1 MSEIFYVRDFL
12 SALMLATSLVNSGQK
27 ISNIGPCPNCPADTV
42 PDMDFRTSRVRQK
55 SPGQR
60 PCTTLLAGDSQRVI
74 AKHFGISKTSVYRVI
89 RHFRKFGSVEPL
101 FSLCGRPR

>member
-1 MSEIFYVRDFL
+1 MGHGHGHGPDRTGLSVSMSEIFYVRDFL
-12 SALMLATSLVNSGQK
+12 FALMLATSLVNSGQN

-60 PCTTLLAGDSQRVI
+60 PCTTLGATVTRI
-74 AKHFGISKTSVYRVI
+74 
-89 RHFRKFGSVEPL
+89 GSTRWIII
-101 FSLCGRPR
+101 FSPAD